1 MLQIIQQPDKV
12 FYKCSSKNNTLNCI
26 VKLISNKE
34 GLKKIYNND
43 IQNFKLIVELLN
55 CDFSKTNNDKIL
67 SINEPLDI
75 SILEKI
81 KIISLFIIIYIYLF
95 LLYLFF
101 YYFIIYIYLFLIYI
115 IFIII
120 YIYLFLIYLFFYSFI
135 IYIYFFLIY
144 IYLFLIYLFFYYL
157 YIFTPIIFSF
167 FIIYTK
173 VS

>member
-120 YIYLFLIYLFFYSFI
+120 LYIFFP
-135 IYIYFFLIY
+135 
-144 IYLFLIYLFFYYL
+144 YL
-157 YIFTPIIFSF
+157 YIFIPYIFILLLFIYIFSF